1 MALRGSPPSA
11 PSLEVLGA
19 RLADMAL
26 EQQQVTSRLE
36 AGFASVRDRFR
47 ALDRGLATA
56 HTQQELQSMAATA
69 LAVSSV
75 DLSRTDRSKMLKE
88 LESKGKMVMTRL
100 DGLQASKPGE
110 DGASHGFVPPASEL
124 PPAALAAAG
133 TGAVNGVVS
142 ALERRIAQLEVGGA
156 RAAQPP
162 AAIPQRGVGTF
173 ASVQQVD
180 PSWSRRLE
188 EIEASMQAQ
197 MSALQTS
204 LERRVES
211 AESELRAMATA
222 GTEQR
227 RRDFDSFCM
236 ELRRE
241 LGAMSTGSCIFTP
254 RADVQQSEAGSVV
267 PAAEDPQ
274 ARLQMLGSRI
284 AMNKIELTARVAM
297 IEDVVT
303 RAQIATVAP
312 RLRRAERLLEK
323 VLHAQGMQG
332 DAVDLSSSPGGSPPP
347 SSVYVSR
354 DVSRDVVQSV

>member
-1 MALRGSPPSA
+1 MALRGPSA
-11 PSLEVLGA
+11 KAPPAPVPSLEVLGA
-19 RLADMAL
+19 KLADMAL
-26 EQQQVTSRLE
+26 EQQQVSSRLE

-75 DLSRTDRSKMLKE
+75 DLSRADRSKMLKE

-100 DGLQASKPGE
+100 DGLQANKPSE
-110 DGASHGFVPPASEL
+110 DGSHGFVPPSTEL
-124 PPAALAAAG
+124 PPAPQAAVSA
-133 TGAVNGVVS
+133 GAVNGAVS
-142 ALERRIAQLEVGGA
+142 ALERRVAQLESGGPRVPQTLVPA
-156 RAAQPP
+156 PDRGLGSAAPNEQ
-162 AAIPQRGVGTF
+162 A
-173 ASVQQVD
+173 D
-180 PSWSRRLE
+180 ESWRRRLE
-188 EIEASMQAQ
+188 EIEGSIQAQ
-197 MSALQTS
+197 MSVLQTS

-227 RRDFDSFCM
+227 RRDFDTFCL

-241 LGAMSTGSCIFTP
+241 LGTLTGGGSG
-254 RADVQQSEAGSVV
+254 GSVV
-267 PAAEDPQ
+267 GTPRLDADEDPQ

-297 IEDVVT
+297 IEDVQN

-312 RLRRAERLLEK
+312 RLKRTERLLEK
-323 VLHAQGMQG
+323 VLHAQGMAG
-332 DAVDLSSSPGGSPPP
+332 DALELSSSPGGSPPP
-347 SSVYVSR
+347 SSIHGSR
-354 DVSRDVVQSV
+354 GGSREALHSV